1 MFKELLVQQVQSQD
15 FKVDKAFREQ
25 QEHQAHK
32 GSLVFLVHKV
42 LQVHKDPQDFKV
54 DRVLKEFK
62 VLRVLQIILDHKDL
76 KAHLGFL
83 VYKDLQVFRDL
94 QELQV
99 HKGHKEDPE
108 KDMQV
113 LLATLL
119 LSFLEA

>member
-1 MFKELLVQQVQSQD
+1 VFKELLVQQVQSQD

-32 GSLVFLVHKV
+32 GSLVFLAHKGS
-42 LQVHKDPQDFKV
+42 LEHKDPQDFKV